1 MGIMLSIPHEINILN
16 SLYVQIGTE
25 MISVNSYIEISPI
38 FHMDVSL
45 PIDVDSPVLFP
56 SSTCKTLL
64 GSSVV
69 SFAKVSI
76 IINVMKTFRLRISTD
91 VWGYNICYLE
101 MAKQFLY

>member
-1 MGIMLSIPHEINILN
+1 
-16 SLYVQIGTE
+16 

-101 MAKQFLY
+101 MAKQFFILVLLIEYLIRHLNAFKTPLLTK